1 MQLTPR
7 QRLVLIGVL
16 QDQRRLAEG
25 LYGDSAGLSREA
37 WGRHRLRAMQARDGL
52 VPMALA
58 DWIGHAPT
66 NSEHVLYHR
75 EYARLEDR
83 GLLVRCNPFGG
94 RRTTHLKLTPAGRRV
109 AEDLLAEELGS
120 EDEEVTDWATVELL
134 PIELPPEAGHG
145 EGDSQ

>member
-7 QRLVLIGVL
+7 QRLVIMGVL

-25 LYGDSAGLSREA
+25 LSDDGAGLSREA
-37 WGRHRLRAMQARDGL
+37 WGRHRLRATQARDGL

-58 DWIGHAPT
+58 EWISHAPT

-83 GLLVRCNPFGG
+83 GLLVRCNPYGG

-109 AEDLLAEELGS
+109 AE
-120 EDEEVTDWATVELL
+120 ELL
-134 PIELPPEAGHG
+134 MEEFGDEDGDRLGDGGVAAHRAAAGSG
-145 EGDSQ
+145 GG